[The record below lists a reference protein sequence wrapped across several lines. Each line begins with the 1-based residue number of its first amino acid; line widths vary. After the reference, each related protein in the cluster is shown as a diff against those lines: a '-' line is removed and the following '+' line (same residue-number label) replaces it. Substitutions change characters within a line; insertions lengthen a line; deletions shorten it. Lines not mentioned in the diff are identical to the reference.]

1 MFSKNHADP
10 YSFLGFACGYLRHYY
25 PLETLTTAL
34 NIYAADDEKSLKIKE
49 YVTSKGYE
57 ILPIQ
62 FRKSK
67 AEYQFDKNSNSIY
80 QGISSIKFCNEK
92 IADELYELGNNE
104 YSNFFELLFD
114 IDEKTSV
121 NSKQLMILT
130 GLNFFKEFGENK
142 YLLKLIQYFD
152 KFARKKQINKKK
164 LEELGVTEFLMKNIQ
179 GKKPLRCL
187 RN

>member
-1 MFSKNHADP
+1 MWIFTTLLPVRA
-10 YSFLGFACGYLRHYY
+10 
-25 PLETLTTAL
+25 LTTAL
-34 NIYAADDEKSLKIKE
+34 NIYASDDEKSLKIKE
-49 YVTSKGYE
+49 YVISKGYE

-142 YLLKLIQYFD
+142 YLFE
-152 KFARKKQINKKK
+152 IN
-164 LEELGVTEFLMKNIQ
+164 TIF
-179 GKKPLRCL
+179 
-187 RN
+187 